1 MKMDSKRSFTSRGR
15 IARFFVLALFAL
27 GACSGPSSKGGSSA
41 SSSAGSGSAP
51 KSVRAADKQAPERD
65 QLYRELERIS
75 KGEPVDQPLRRPKLR
90 VTTAGVEVNGERLED
105 VALSNKEVV
114 IEPALKSWLRLDRE
128 HVLMLVPDRPFTGN
142 ATIEL
147 AS

>member
-1 MKMDSKRSFTSRGR
+1 MVTSQRARVAWPKVPTTMSLKNNRSFTSRSR
-15 IARFFVLALFAL
+15 IAGFFVPALVAL

-41 SSSAGSGSAP
+41 SNSAASGSAP

-105 VALSNKEVV
+105 VALSSKEVSNRRSRAGSGSTV
-114 IEPALKSWLRLDRE
+114 S
-128 HVLMLVPDRPFTGN
+128 T
-142 ATIEL
+142 
-147 AS
+147 